1 MKKISQHLDDE
12 LLLYLDGELDSTA
25 KEKLE
30 LALQQD
36 EALKHRLT
44 ELQTMESFLK
54 SDTLESPSKNFTQL
68 VMNKLD
74 QYPAQTSSFS
84 MFNGILLLAGILLMT
99 GIAAILVSSGVFD
112 QASGALDLNTL
123 EISQHYIQRTLPSIP
138 IYGKLIVNV
147 IIVLNLGLCWLIL
160 DRTILKPFFLFSIE
174 MGH

>member
-30 LALQQD
+30 LALQHD

-44 ELQTMESFLK
+44 QLQTMESFLK

-138 IYGKLIVNV
+138 IDGKLIVNV

-160 DRTILKPFFLFSIE
+160 DRTILKPFFRRRIE

>member
-12 LLLYLDGELDSTA
+12 LLLYLDGELDSMA

-44 ELQTMESFLK
+44 QLQTMESFLK
-54 SDTLESPSKNFTQL
+54 GDTLESPSKNFTQL

-138 IYGKLIVNV
+138 IDGKLIVNV

-160 DRTILKPFFLFSIE
+160 DRTILKPFFRRRIE

>member
-44 ELQTMESFLK
+44 QLQTMESFLK

-138 IYGKLIVNV
+138 IDGKLIVNV

-160 DRTILKPFFLFSIE
+160 DRTILKPFFRRRIE

>member
-12 LLLYLDGELDSTA
+12 LLLYLDGELDSMA
-25 KEKLE
+25 KEQLE

-44 ELQTMESFLK
+44 QLQTMESFLK

-138 IYGKLIVNV
+138 IDGKLIVNV

-160 DRTILKPFFLFSIE
+160 DRTILKPFFRRRIE

>member
-30 LALQQD
+30 LALQHD

-44 ELQTMESFLK
+44 QLQTMESFLK

-138 IYGKLIVNV
+138 IDGKLIVNV

-160 DRTILKPFFLFSIE
+160 DRAILKPFFRRRIE